1 MVNTM
6 TLTFL
11 LLAISLQT
19 LSGFMRKIAT
29 RKMVYSCRY
38 HKRPNLCR
46 AVTDGD
52 DANTEINRSGYF
64 RLPKDNEVF
73 PLDNYFLEPGNEEM
87 DAPSDSPLDA
97 ETRNSI
103 VRQLEMAFDN
113 YQPWEIIE
121 MSEKLFVM
129 PEQLEKVRELVRRLD
144 SLEEYAAKQGGWDE
158 NLVDAMRSSRSEVRM
173 WAKDT
178 EFYDT
183 NGNRKEQVTLWPWN
197 RRS

>member
-1 MVNTM
+1 MM
-6 TLTFL
+6 MMLTFL
-11 LLAISLQT
+11 LLAISLQI
-19 LSGFMRKIAT
+19 LSGFVREIAIRRK
-29 RKMVYSCRY
+29 VYSCGF
-38 HKRPNLCR
+38 HERPNLYR
-46 AVTDGD
+46 AVADGD
-52 DANTEINRSGYF
+52 DANAESSKSGYF

-87 DAPSDSPLDA
+87 DETSDSPLDG